1 MDLSRELVASNLGI
15 ELHRTIVSCIFFAD
29 DIWSNIGLPSIMFGC
44 ETVNFSDHAIQEIS
58 RHQSNIAKF
67 TLGLPSSAPNI
78 AGAVILGLKP
88 FKQLLFSAQLKFYV
102 RLSLR
107 GNERWSKQA

>member
-1 MDLSRELVASNLGI
+1 MVASNLGI

-67 TLGLPSSAPNI
+67 TLGLSSSAPNI